1 MPFGAVPCTF
11 TDIKDQSVG
20 YRIFTLP
27 LPDRIYSQW
36 AESHKYYPYVYVS
49 DFFPIPCSS
58 DPIRVYVMYTRI
70 ARSSNDVKRRSRLC
84 TPVTKFCLLH
94 PSI

>member
-27 LPDRIYSQW
+27 LPDRICTRNGLNHINIIRMYM
-36 AESHKYYPYVYVS
+36 YPI
-49 DFFPIPCSS
+49 FFPS
-58 DPIRVYVMYTRI
+58 DVNPILS
-70 ARSSNDVKRRSRLC
+70 AC
-84 TPVTKFCLLH
+84 T
-94 PSI
+94 

>member
-36 AESHKYYPYVYVS
+36 TESHKYYPYVYVS
-49 DFFPIPCSS
+49 DFFSHPMLIRSYPRVRDVHS
-58 DPIRVYVMYTRI
+58 DSAIV
-70 ARSSNDVKRRSRLC
+70 
-84 TPVTKFCLLH
+84 
-94 PSI
+94 